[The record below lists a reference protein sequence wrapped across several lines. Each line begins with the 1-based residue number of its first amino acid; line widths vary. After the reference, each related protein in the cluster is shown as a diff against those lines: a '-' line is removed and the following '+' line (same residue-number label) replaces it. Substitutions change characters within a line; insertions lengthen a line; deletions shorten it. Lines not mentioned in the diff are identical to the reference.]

1 MIIKIAKIIKSLFWE
16 WSTGIASLLPN
27 DFFSNKIRF
36 YVYRLNGINLA
47 KNALI
52 YRNVLILGNVSI
64 GKNSSISNNTCVSG
78 AVAGVLIGNDVMIAP
93 GCCINAF
100 DHGTKLDAGPM
111 IEQANNEA
119 PVVIENDVWI
129 AANCTITK
137 GVTIGTGAIVAANSV
152 VTKDVAP
159 YSIVGGVPAKLIGM
173 RK

>member
-1 MIIKIAKIIKSLFWE
+1 MIIKILKILKLLFWE
-16 WSTGIASLLPN
+16 WSTGISSLLPN

-36 YVYRLNGINLA
+36 YVYRSNGVKLA
-47 KNALI
+47 KNVLI

-64 GKNSSISNNTCVSG
+64 GENSSISNNTCISG
-78 AVAGVLIGNDVMIAP
+78 AAAGVQIGGDVMIAP

-100 DHGTKLDAGPM
+100 DHGIKLDAGPM
-111 IEQANNEA
+111 IRQVNNEA
-119 PVVIENDVWI
+119 PVVIEDDVWI

-152 VTKDVAP
+152 VTKNVAP